1 MPKAKKPKP
10 TDKKIKTKQVTKGK
24 KSRFVDEIMFS
35 GEIFENFKTD
45 IPNIQHIKISSQDFE
60 VDLELPIS
68 LIESIEDNFNY
79 FLREKNELSIK
90 MSKDE
95 IKEDF
100 AMFLGKCII
109 YDVGQKHFLGSIGG
123 LTIKLKNISDNVKL
137 FPLNAKINVAFFK
150 SLEDAQK

>member
-1 MPKAKKPKP
+1 MPKAKKTKS
-10 TDKKIKTKQVTKGK
+10 KTKKTIKITKGK
-24 KSRFVDEIMFS
+24 KSRFVDEIMCS

-79 FLREKNELSIK
+79 FLREKKELFIK
-90 MSKDE
+90 MSRDE
-95 IKEDF
+95 IKQDF

-109 YDVGQKHFLGSIGG
+109 YDVGQKYFLGSIGG
-123 LTIKLKNISDNVKL
+123 LTVKLNNISDNVKL